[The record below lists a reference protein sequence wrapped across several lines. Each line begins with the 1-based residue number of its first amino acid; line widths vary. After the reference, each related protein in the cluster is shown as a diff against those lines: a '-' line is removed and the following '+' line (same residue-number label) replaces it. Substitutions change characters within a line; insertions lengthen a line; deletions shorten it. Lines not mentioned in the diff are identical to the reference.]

1 MRRYPS
7 VKELDRFKKPGRY
20 LAGPNLFLQIS
31 QWHTHAWIFRYRFNG
46 RSRHMG
52 LGAYDLLSLSEARD
66 KAHELRRQLKIQKLD
81 PLEARRAE
89 AQATRRAVLRDI
101 TFKQAAQRYID
112 ERADIWRGNASRDQ
126 WLQSLHKY
134 AFALIGDISVASIGK
149 AEVVA
154 VLDAA
159 KGAPSTRER
168 LKHRLANILNFAH
181 AHGWRETSEN
191 PAASRHLL
199 APRKN
204 GKHFEAM
211 HHEQVPAFMAQLRNT
226 EGQWARAL
234 ELHILCA
241 SRPIEIYRARWQ
253 EFDPERAVWTRPG
266 AHMKN
271 GVEHR
276 IPLSPRA
283 VEILRALPRYS
294 DFVFP
299 GRSGGQASSAMLRR
313 QLARMKCAVDPHGF
327 RAAFK
332 TWAGE
337 QTGYPYELV
346 EVALAHSLGA
356 LDEAYRRADMMARRR
371 QLMETWN
378 EYVSRPD
385 TANGVVVP
393 LRQGGNP

>member
-31 QWHTHAWIFRYRFNG
+31 QWHTKSWIFRYRFNG
-46 RSRHMG
+46 RPRHMG
-52 LGAYDLLSLSEARD
+52 LGAHDLLSLSEARD

-81 PLEARRAE
+81 PLEARRAD
-89 AQATRRAVLRDI
+89 AQATRRAFLRDI
-101 TFKQAAQRYID
+101 TFKGAAQRYID
-112 ERADIWRGNASRDQ
+112 ERADVWRGNASRDQ

-159 KGAPSTRER
+159 KAAPETRQR
-168 LKHRLANILNFAH
+168 LKHRLARILDFAH
-181 AHGWRETSEN
+181 AQGWRETSEN
-191 PAASRHLL
+191 PAANRHLL

-204 GKHFEAM
+204 GKHFTGM
-211 HHEQVPAFMAQLRNT
+211 HYEDVPAFMARLRET
-226 EGQWARAL
+226 EGLWARGL
-234 ELHILCA
+234 ELHVLCA
-241 SRPIEIYRARWQ
+241 SRPIELYRARWG
-253 EFDPERAVWTRPG
+253 EFDLERANWTRPPE
-266 AHMKN
+266 HMKN
-271 GVEHR
+271 HKEHR

-283 VEILRALPRYS
+283 VEIMRALPHYS
-294 DFVFP
+294 DFAFP
-299 GRSGGQASSAMLRR
+299 GRSGGQASDSRLRR
-313 QLARMKCAVDPHGF
+313 QLRRMGIDVDVHGF

-337 QTGYPYELV
+337 QTAYPRELI
-346 EVALAHSLGA
+346 EVALAHSLGS
-356 LDEAYRRADMMARRR
+356 LDEAYRRADMMQRRR
-371 QLMETWN
+371 QLMEAWS
-378 EYVSRPD
+378 EYCSKPD

-393 LRQGGNP
+393 LRQGA